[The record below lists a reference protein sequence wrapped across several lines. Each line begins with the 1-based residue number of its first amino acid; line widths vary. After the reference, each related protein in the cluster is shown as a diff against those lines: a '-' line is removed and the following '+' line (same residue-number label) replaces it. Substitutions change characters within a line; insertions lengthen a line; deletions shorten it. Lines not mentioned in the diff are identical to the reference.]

1 MPTVRRFWIEFDPD
15 HGTVLWWTRPYAGV
29 TGFDERDCLTMV
41 ADLLPSYEELPP
53 VRRITADISLAEE
66 LPVNPLALG
75 VPVWRGVWYPPVNL
89 DIGPTWHPRGAA
101 RAINPTYEPTTASE
115 LLRTNNKWWDEV
127 PHLNRLLFP
136 LVRLHSADWADEMR
150 RLAPRER
157 ERVATN
163 SAYRD
168 MMREALDYMIAR
180 RPTPNEWFDPTRSRF
195 LDQQEMDEYLAAF
208 RDYLFG
214 NRPEP
219 IYPPA
224 RDRPTPDR

>member
-1 MPTVRRFWIEFDPD
+1 
-15 HGTVLWWTRPYAGV
+15 
-29 TGFDERDCLTMV
+29 MV

-75 VPVWRGVWYPPVNL
+75 APVWRGVWYPPVNL
-89 DIGPTWHPRGAA
+89 NIGPTWHPRGAA

-115 LLRTNNKWWDEV
+115 LLRTDNKWWDEV

-163 SAYRD
+163 SAYGD

-180 RPTPNEWFDPTRSRF
+180 RPTPNEWFDPTQSRF